1 MVRVITPQGRRA
13 SVRPFWH
20 GASPGGRTY
29 TTARVGAWSADEPV
43 DDGVWLFA
51 GTAEVGYS
59 CGAFLVSPRDAEYDT
74 AVLVRT
80 TKIGVPDAEGSLSTT
95 HFVMDV
101 LSPDGHSLGSVQ
113 ASGPRDC
120 WRALVPAVDAYFDAL
135 G

>member
-20 GASPGGRTY
+20 GVSPAGLTY
-29 TTARVGAWSADEPV
+29 TSARVGAWSADAPI

-51 GTAEVGYS
+51 GTVEVGYS
-59 CGAFLVSPRDAEYDT
+59 CGAFLVAPRDAEHDT

-80 TKIGVPDAEGSLSTT
+80 TKIGVPEVDGQLETT

-101 LSPDGHSLGSVQ
+101 LSREGHSLGCVQ

-120 WRALVPAVDAYFDAL
+120 WRALVPAIDAYFNAL